1 MRKLY
6 AVYCPCHWRC
16 VLSREVKKKRWFKNY
31 WIKWFLSGICVAA
44 APLPPSTLKLM
55 MDGDENTYPFWM
67 GVSTHFNDVLWIK
80 NSKSYTHY
88 TQRSYACSL
97 KLSYSFKPSLRR
109 WRDFFND
116 YLFVWCWFS
125 MMILNGQKQNHN
137 DANHAPQHKGS
148 HWYYFCLPY
157 SLYIF
162 QKGTNV
168 VQEKVCS
175 FEWYWMLCSTNN
187 ADMNMEFSL
196 LYRLADVPFLR
207 RKLKERSTWYAS
219 THRLCV

>member
-1 MRKLY
+1 MLCI
-6 AVYCPCHWRC
+6 APVIGDVYSAEKWKRRDDSKIIELNDFYLGF
-16 VLSREVKKKRWFKNY
+16 VLQT
-31 WIKWFLSGICVAA
+31 
-44 APLPPSTLKLM
+44 PPPPSTLKLM

-148 HWYYFCLPY
+148 HWQYFCLPY

-162 QKGTNV
+162 QKGTILRSTRKSLLFWMILDV
-168 VQEKVCS
+168 VQHKQCRYEFGVFLALPSGRCS
-175 FEWYWMLCSTNN
+175 FSEKKIER
-187 ADMNMEFSL
+187 AFNMV
-196 LYRLADVPFLR
+196 RIDP
-207 RKLKERSTWYAS
+207 
-219 THRLCV
+219 